1 MNYEVTPLK
10 KGIVRIS
17 AHKIMP
23 KNYLERYGII
33 SIPEKDSTAD
43 AVVCEN
49 KITLPD
55 GRVLE
60 FKIRPETDDDFWGDE
75 IRYQID
81 KFQDK
86 IPTRIN
92 IEGRPED
99 TLMQWYESLNGK
111 DSKKKFGI
119 SFKIDDNEQ
128 FYGLGEAGRE
138 DIKVSVSMTTRE
150 KREGE
155 IDGTHYYFVSREY
168 FEKKVSE
175 DKMLENAEYN
185 GNLYGT
191 PKAPV
196 DEMLKSGKAVILEIE
211 VQGAEKIR
219 KLYPDVISIFL
230 MPPSM
235 RVLEERLRGRG
246 TDDEETINHRLV
258 IAREEIKRA
267 PEYDYVVINDTIE
280 NAVAGI
286 ETIINA
292 ERKKTFRNKKI
303 LSEVIN
309 NV

>member
-1 MNYEVTPLK
+1 MSEN
-10 KGIVRIS
+10 GI
-17 AHKIMP
+17 
-23 KNYLERYGII
+23 LII
-33 SIPEKDSTAD
+33 FSGPS
-43 AVVCEN
+43 
-49 KITLPD
+49 
-55 GRVLE
+55 G
-60 FKIRPETDDDFWGDE
+60 
-75 IRYQID
+75 
-81 KFQDK
+81 
-86 IPTRIN
+86 
-92 IEGRPED
+92 
-99 TLMQWYESLNGK
+99 SGK
-111 DSKKKFGI
+111 DTVLNKLI
-119 SFKIDDNEQ
+119 
-128 FYGLGEAGRE
+128 AGRE

-196 DEMLKSGKAVILEIE
+196 DEMLKAGKAVILEIE

-246 TDDEETINHRLV
+246 TDDEETVNHRLV
-258 IAREEIKRA
+258 IAREEIRRA
-267 PEYDYVVINDTIE
+267 PEYDYVVINDTVE

-303 LSEVIN
+303 ISEVIN